1 MKRLLIPILAAL
13 FLSAP
18 NASAQIGFDF
28 GMNTEF
34 LNRKAPAGKKA
45 SAFGMGPYV
54 GLIYG
59 VPVSM
64 SNMLTVGLNY
74 QYNIIFGAPGAW
86 NDENK
91 LDPLTLWNGD
101 TDIRESH
108 LQIPV
113 MLNHEAGLF
122 NISAGPVLDYCLAS
136 TVSSTQTNWPYKDDA
151 GKAKKIDSVKDLGVK
166 PFNIYLKAGAG
177 VGLKRFSFNI
187 TAGYGLF
194 DLSPDSYALHR
205 WIIGLDFHLIF

>member
-13 FLSAP
+13 LLSAP
-18 NASAQIGFDF
+18 EAGAQIGFDF

-34 LNRKAPAGKKA
+34 LNREAPSGYKA

-64 SNMLTVGLNY
+64 SKMLTVGLNY
-74 QYNIIFGAPGAW
+74 QYDIIFGAPGAW
-86 NDENK
+86 NDETK
-91 LDPLTLWNGD
+91 FAPLTLWNGD

-108 LQIPV
+108 LQVPV

-122 NISAGPVLDYCLAS
+122 NISAGPVFDYCLAS
-136 TVSSTQTNWPYKDDA
+136 SVSSTQTNWPYKDDA
-151 GKAKKIDSVKDLGVK
+151 GKAKKIDSIKDLGVK

-177 VGLKRFSFNI
+177 VGLKRFSFNL
-187 TAGYGLF
+187 TAAYGLL
-194 DLSPDSYALHR
+194 DLSPNNLALRR
-205 WIIGLDFHLIF
+205 WSIGMDFHLIF